1 MASQTLMKVLL
12 MLSHFQEAK
21 RKIPLLN
28 QHISALDAGAVR
40 GLNRIVAE
48 AEMDFTEADGF
59 VSNLLSRSDW
69 VSCMASYWAN
79 NLHH

>member
-1 MASQTLMKVLL
+1 MSP
-12 MLSHFQEAK
+12 HFQEAK

-40 GLNRIVAE
+40 GFNRIVAE

-59 VSNLLSRSDW
+59 VSHLRGVRVFQCL
-69 VSCMASYWAN
+69 
-79 NLHH
+79 